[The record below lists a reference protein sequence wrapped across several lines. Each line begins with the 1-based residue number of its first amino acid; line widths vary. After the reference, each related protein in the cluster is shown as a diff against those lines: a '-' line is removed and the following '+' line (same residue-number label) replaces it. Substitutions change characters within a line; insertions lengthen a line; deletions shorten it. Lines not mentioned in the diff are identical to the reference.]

1 LSEEQHAYAVAR
13 AAERGLSDRVSF
25 HFRDYRDERGTYDRV
40 VSVGMFEHV
49 GVPNYDTFFRCVWD
63 RLAEDGVSLVHT
75 IVQMNAPRP
84 TNPWLAKYIF
94 PGGYCPSPSEV
105 LRSIE
110 KSMLIVADTESL
122 RLHYAETLRHWRRAF
137 MNRWEDAAKLYDER
151 FCRMWEFYLAGSEMG
166 FRADGHL
173 VMQFQLTRDQQAV
186 PLTRDYLY
194 ANRPVS
200 DAHVSDCYS
209 DRRVA

>member
-1 LSEEQHAYAVAR
+1 
-13 AAERGLSDRVSF
+13 
-25 HFRDYRDERGTYDRV
+25 
-40 VSVGMFEHV
+40 
-49 GVPNYDTFFRCVWD
+49 
-63 RLAEDGVSLVHT
+63 
-75 IVQMNAPRP
+75 
-84 TNPWLAKYIF
+84 
-94 PGGYCPSPSEV
+94 
-105 LRSIE
+105 
-110 KSMLIVADTESL
+110 
-122 RLHYAETLRHWRRAF
+122 
-137 MNRWEDAAKLYDER
+137 MNRWDDAAKLYDER